1 MKKKYNNF
9 EEIKKDADNNIK
21 VHWGRDVF
29 FVKKHLKHYCLATLV
44 PNGKYVVYSPIENYS
59 IVDFYSY
66 TSDVNIVINEQ
77 AKFFASEIAGK
88 ISDKEEL
95 EEYLKIRL
103 KEFLR
108 IINE

>member
-9 EEIKKDADNNIK
+9 EEIKKDVDNNIK

-29 FVKKHLKHYCLATLV
+29 FVKKHLKHYYLATLV